1 MKDRRE
7 PSSAPGTR
15 VTPPRQVP
23 VARRAALLGIMGAV
37 GLQIEAASALTTQSR
52 TESPGPTRDEREA
65 ISALVTADL
74 LHDAASPVLG
84 NPAGDAT
91 VVEFFDYRCPYCKV
105 MAPRITALIAKD
117 AGLRLVMKEYPI
129 LGRESFFAAKIALVA
144 ARHGPYVAMHAGLFA
159 LNGPFNEQNVMQ
171 VAQAAGLSPAAARA
185 EMDGAEIVA
194 DIRRNMALGEII
206 GVNGTPAFLIDGSIV
221 PGAVS
226 ADVLE
231 KLIMAMRKSQN
242 G

>member
-1 MKDRRE
+1 MTDMRE
-7 PSSAPGTR
+7 PPSAPATQ
-15 VTPPRQVP
+15 VAPPQQVP
-23 VARRAALLGIMGAV
+23 IARRAAVLGVMGAV
-37 GLQIEAASALTTQSR
+37 GLRIEAASAQTTQRR
-52 TESPGPTRDEREA
+52 TENPGPTGDERDA
-65 ISALVTADL
+65 ISALVGADL
-74 LHDAASPVLG
+74 LQDAASPVLG

-144 ARHGPYVAMHAGLFA
+144 ARHGFYAAIHAGLYS
-159 LNGPFNEQNVMQ
+159 LNGPLDEQNVMQ
-171 VAQAAGLSPAAARA
+171 VAQTAGLSPTTARA
-185 EMDGAEIVA
+185 EMDGPEIVA
-194 DIRRNMALGEII
+194 EIRCNLALGEII
-206 GVNGTPAFLIDGSIV
+206 GVNGTPAFVIDGSVV

-231 KLIMAMRKSQN
+231 KLITAMRKRQN